1 MSTDRIQGTIQDEL
15 DDGSDASLRTSAPLS
30 AKLVKSEPVG
40 EAGPPRRKSSD
51 LTTVLT
57 DLRRRTP
64 DRPAGGL
71 VESRPIPTTP
81 PPRPQ
86 GSGAPAASSPSAPA
100 IPLDIIDH
108 WKKQRGNRRWPSWSD
123 FRMDDVI
130 ARWPDS
136 VLLTRRT
143 DVAKD
148 ASESQIFSVMRLGKP
163 KSETNGA
170 SIAYSAGVSQWILS
184 IAREAVLAG
193 KPIKDHDEF
202 PTPGG
207 TMGVRLVALPM
218 SDDQS
223 DVTHVLCQL
232 KQT

>member
-1 MSTDRIQGTIQDEL
+1 MVTDEL

-30 AKLVKSEPVG
+30 ANLVKSDPIR
-40 EAGPPRRKSSD
+40 EAGQPRRKSSD

-64 DRPAGGL
+64 DRPSGGVL
-71 VESRPIPTTP
+71 ENRPIPTTP
-81 PPRPQ
+81 PPRPH
-86 GSGAPAASSPSAPA
+86 GSGAQTASGPTTPA

-108 WKKQRGNRRWPSWSD
+108 WDKSRRNRRWPAWSD

-136 VLLTRRT
+136 VLLTRRP
-143 DVAKD
+143 DVAKN
-148 ASESQIFSVMRLGKP
+148 ANESQIFSVMRLGTAKP
-163 KSETNGA
+163 EANGT

-184 IAREAVLAG
+184 IARETVLAG
-193 KPIKDHDEF
+193 KPIKDDDEF
-202 PTPGG
+202 PTPTG
-207 TMGVRLVALPM
+207 TKRVRLIALPM

-223 DVTHVLCQL
+223 EVTHVLCHL